1 MRTLWRRLT
10 RRDHRDY
17 WTGYFEALEDSRSFR
32 LEGP

>member
-17 WTGYFEALEDSRSFR
+17 WAGYFDGIEEARLRR
-32 LEGP
+32 LEGR